1 MIRKKLE
8 GLTLDLDHESIL
20 EELRFGYDYVSATI
34 GVRNGA
40 IASPLLD
47 FEVQSHDSI
56 IITGDIPITWS
67 NIEFFH
73 DHLKVIRDGEPAI
86 YKITSTI
93 ENNSKRKLP

>member
-1 MIRKKLE
+1 MLRKKLE
-8 GLTLDLDHESIL
+8 GLTLNLDHESII
-20 EELRFGYDYVSATI
+20 EELSFGYDYVSATI
-34 GVRNGA
+34 GERNGA

-67 NIEFFH
+67 KIVFFH

-86 YKITSTI
+86 YKITPI
-93 ENNSKRKLP
+93 VENSSKRKLP